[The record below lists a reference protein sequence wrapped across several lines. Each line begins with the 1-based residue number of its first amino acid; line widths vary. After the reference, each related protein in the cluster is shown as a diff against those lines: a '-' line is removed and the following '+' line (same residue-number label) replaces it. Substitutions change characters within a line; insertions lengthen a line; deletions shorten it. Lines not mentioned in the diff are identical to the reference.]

1 MTSDLTQRLLDWYQ
15 KNGRDL
21 PWRFKGGAAPDPYPV
36 WISEI
41 MLQQTTIAMGTDYF
55 LRWMKRF
62 PTLKSL
68 AEAPLDD
75 VLKMWAGLGYYTR
88 ARKLYECAQILQSQ
102 YNGKFPSKREEL
114 LKLPG
119 IGPYTASAIC
129 AFAFN
134 QPETV
139 VDGNVIRVMARFYG
153 ITTPIDTKDI
163 YERAQ
168 KLTPTKRGADYA
180 SAIMDLGATVCKP
193 TNPACDFCPWAQKCI
208 ALKKGLIDK
217 IPMIQKPEK
226 KKKTGI
232 VFVIKDTQGRL
243 FIQKR
248 TKKGLLSGLWELP
261 WADEKIPFPFK
272 AKWTLCPR
280 SVRHIFTH
288 IDLTLKIYQTSIKTL
303 PIKENE
309 RFVREEEIKNYA
321 FSTLMKKVIKTI
333 C

>member
-1 MTSDLTQRLLDWYQ
+1 MTSHLPHLLLDWYQ

-36 WISEI
+36 WVSEI

-88 ARKLYECAQILQSQ
+88 ARKLYECAQILEEK
-102 YNGKFPSKREEL
+102 YNRTFPKTHEEL

-134 QPETV
+134 QPMTV
-139 VDGNVIRVMARFYG
+139 VDGNVIRVIARLYG
-153 ITTPIDTKDI
+153 ITTPVDIKDI
-163 YERAQ
+163 YQRAQ
-168 KLTPTKRGADYA
+168 KLTPGTQGADYA

-193 TNPACDFCPWAQKCI
+193 SSPLCNLCPWNKDCI
-208 ALKKGLIDK
+208 ALKKKLTDQIPLIKK
-217 IPMIQKPEK
+217 IEK
-226 KKKTGI
+226 KKKAGV
-232 VFVIKDTQGRL
+232 VFVIEDEKGNL
-243 FIQKR
+243 FARKK

-261 WADEKIPFPFK
+261 WSDEEIPFPFK
-272 AKWTLCPR
+272 ADWHLHPKT
-280 SVRHIFTH
+280 VHHIFTH
-288 IDLTLKIYQTSIKTL
+288 IDLTLKIYHTT
-303 PIKENE
+303 IKELPLKE
-309 RFVREEEIKNYA
+309 DGQFISKKDIRNYA
-321 FSTLMKKVIKTI
+321 FSTLMKKVIKTT